1 MAHPL
6 LGLPPADATTGRP
19 DAAVRL
25 RAARARL
32 APLALEASL
41 RIDPTLR
48 DRFDELALRRIL
60 RDEERHIEQLARAL
74 ETGEDRFV
82 TDYGE
87 HIVPIYRRR
96 DIRMNDYV
104 TILNGLREAAL
115 SVLPGEDAGPTT
127 ELMSSWIERVRHH
140 RRLAGDHPGN
150 PIARFIWKG
159 AGLGDDTLI

>member
-6 LGLPPADATTGRP
+6 LGLPPSDATAGRP

-41 RIDPTLR
+41 RIDPTFR
-48 DRFDELALRRIL
+48 ARFDDLALRRIL
-60 RDEERHIEQLARAL
+60 RDEDRHIEQLARAL
-74 ETGEDRFV
+74 ETGEARFV
-82 TDYGE
+82 TEYGE

-104 TILNGLREAAL
+104 TILGGLREAAR
-115 SVLPGEDAGPTT
+115 SGLPGEDAGPAT
-127 ELMSSWIERVRHH
+127 ELIDRWIQRVRHH
-140 RRLAGDHPGN
+140 RRLPGDHKGN
-150 PIARFIWKG
+150 PLARFIWKG
-159 AGLGDDTLI
+159 AGLGDDTVV